1 MDIWKISS
9 DQDGSTATD
18 LSEFSSSIYVNL
30 GIPKVKYNA
39 LSVLGHQGDIDI
51 TAAYNGEVFYEP
63 RECTVTI
70 MSNSGA
76 NITASSVARSLIDDL
91 LGQRVRLRQMTQ
103 NYMLIGRLTEAEYE
117 ELPNGKDYKIRFKLI
132 AEPLRYSLTEQ
143 VIDDTQLSLTT
154 PANQWATLT
163 AGKEYATQTGFS
175 ASAGNLPLIPFSIE
189 PESGILY
196 YRIEVS
202 NLVNCTVRGILG
214 SNSGKN
220 KLVDISQPILGD
232 GTYTE
237 LKLDIMPIDSNAAV
251 SGHVYVGTYTDLY
264 LDVSPIDSNAAVSGK
279 VYVGTYPTILF
290 DYNGK
295 SVPVKARQTIS
306 SLNNDIYLV
315 VNGMSAKLKSGWEFH
330 EYPQLML
337 KSGINYIMAYASKMD
352 FDQSSLSPNQAHMQI
367 KWRKGEL

>member
-1 MDIWKISS
+1 MDKQNWKISL
-9 DQDGSTATD
+9 DRDDDTPTD

-63 RECTVTI
+63 RECTVII

-91 LGQRVRLRQMTQ
+91 LGQRVRLQQMTQ

-251 SGHVYVGTYTDLY
+251 SGQ
-264 LDVSPIDSNAAVSGK
+264 
-279 VYVGTYPTILF
+279 VYVGTYPAIIF

-337 KSGINYIMAYASKMD
+337 KSGINYIMAYASNMD

>member
-1 MDIWKISS
+1 MDKQNWKISL
-9 DQDGSTATD
+9 DRDDDTPTD

-237 LKLDIMPIDSNAAV
+237 LELDI
-251 SGHVYVGTYTDLY
+251 
-264 LDVSPIDSNAAVSGK
+264 SPIDSNAAVSGQ

-315 VNGMSAKLKSGWEFH
+315 VNDMSAKLKSGWEFH

-337 KSGINYIMAYASKMD
+337 KSGINYIMAYASNMD
-352 FDQSSLSPNQAHMQI
+352 FDQSSLSPNQAHMEI

>member
-1 MDIWKISS
+1 MDKQNWKISL
-9 DQDGSTATD
+9 DRDDDTPTD

-143 VIDDTQLSLTT
+143 EIDDTQLALTT

-237 LKLDIMPIDSNAAV
+237 LKLDI
-251 SGHVYVGTYTDLY
+251 
-264 LDVSPIDSNAAVSGK
+264 SPIDSNAAVSGQ
-279 VYVGTYPTILF
+279 VYVGTYPAILY
-290 DYNGK
+290 DNNGK

-337 KSGINYIMAYASKMD
+337 KNDMNYIMAYASKMD
-352 FDQSSLSPNQAHMQI
+352 FDQSSLSPNQTHMQI
-367 KWRKGEL
+367 KWREGEL

>member
-1 MDIWKISS
+1 MDKQNWKISL
-9 DQDGSTATD
+9 DRDDDTPTD

-76 NITASSVARSLIDDL
+76 NITASSVARSLIDNL

-143 VIDDTQLSLTT
+143 EIDETQLSLTT

-196 YRIEVS
+196 YRVEVS
-202 NLVNCTVRGILG
+202 NLVNCTVRAFLQ
-214 SNSGKN
+214 NSSGN
-220 KLVDISQPILGD
+220 KIKDVDISQPILGD
-232 GTYTE
+232 
-237 LKLDIMPIDSNAAV
+237 
-251 SGHVYVGTYTDLY
+251 GTYTDLY
-264 LDVSPIDSNAAVSGK
+264 LDVSPIDSNAAVSGQ
-279 VYVGTYPTILF
+279 VYVGTYPAIIF

-352 FDQSSLSPNQAHMQI
+352 FDQSSLSPNQTHMQI

>member
-1 MDIWKISS
+1 MDKQNWKISL
-9 DQDGSTATD
+9 DRDDDTPTD

-76 NITASSVARSLIDDL
+76 NITASSVARSLIDNL

-163 AGKEYATQTGFS
+163 AGKSYATQTGFS

-189 PESGILY
+189 SESGILY
-196 YRIEVS
+196 YRVEVS

-251 SGHVYVGTYTDLY
+251 SGQ
-264 LDVSPIDSNAAVSGK
+264 
-279 VYVGTYPTILF
+279 VYVGTYPAIIF

-306 SLNNDIYLV
+306 SIDNDIYLV
-315 VNGMSAKLKSGWEFH
+315 VNGKSAKLKYGWEFH

-337 KSGINYIMAYASKMD
+337 KNDMNYIMAYASKMD
-352 FDQSSLSPNQAHMQI
+352 FDQSSLSPNHVYMQI
-367 KWRKGEL
+367 KWREGKL

>member
-1 MDIWKISS
+1 MDKQNWKISL
-9 DQDGSTATD
+9 DRDDDTPTD

-91 LGQRVRLRQMTQ
+91 LGQRVRLQQMTE

-117 ELPNGKDYKIRFKLI
+117 ELSNGKDYKIRFKLI

-251 SGHVYVGTYTDLY
+251 SGQ
-264 LDVSPIDSNAAVSGK
+264 
-279 VYVGTYPTILF
+279 VYVGTYPAIIF

>member
-1 MDIWKISS
+1 MDKQNWKISL
-9 DQDGSTATD
+9 DRDDDTPTD

-76 NITASSVARSLIDDL
+76 NITASSVAHSLIDDL
-91 LGQRVRLRQMTQ
+91 LGQRVRLQQMTQ

-237 LKLDIMPIDSNAAV
+237 LELDIMPIDSNAAV
-251 SGHVYVGTYTDLY
+251 SGQ
-264 LDVSPIDSNAAVSGK
+264 

-352 FDQSSLSPNQAHMQI
+352 FDQSSLSPNQTHMQI
-367 KWRKGEL
+367 KWREGEL

>member
-1 MDIWKISS
+1 MDKQNWKISL
-9 DQDGSTATD
+9 DRDDDTPTD

-91 LGQRVRLRQMTQ
+91 LGQRVRLQQMTQ

-132 AEPLRYSLTEQ
+132 AEPLRYSITEQ

-196 YRIEVS
+196 YRVEVS

-237 LKLDIMPIDSNAAV
+237 LELDIMPIDSNAAV
-251 SGHVYVGTYTDLY
+251 SGQ
-264 LDVSPIDSNAAVSGK
+264 
-279 VYVGTYPTILF
+279 VYVGTYPAIIF

>member
-1 MDIWKISS
+1 MDKQNWKISL
-9 DQDGSTATD
+9 DRDDDTPTD

-76 NITASSVARSLIDDL
+76 NITASSVARSLIDNL

-196 YRIEVS
+196 YRVEVS

-251 SGHVYVGTYTDLY
+251 SGQ
-264 LDVSPIDSNAAVSGK
+264 

>member
-1 MDIWKISS
+1 MDKQNWKISL
-9 DQDGSTATD
+9 DRDDDTPTD

-117 ELPNGKDYKIRFKLI
+117 ELSNGKDYKIRFKLI

-143 VIDDTQLSLTT
+143 EIDDTQLSLTT

-189 PESGILY
+189 PESGVLY

-202 NLVNCTVRGILG
+202 NLVNCTVRGILA
-214 SNSGKN
+214 SDSGKN

-237 LKLDIMPIDSNAAV
+237 LKLDIRPIDNNAAV
-251 SGHVYVGTYTDLY
+251 SGQ
-264 LDVSPIDSNAAVSGK
+264 
-279 VYVGTYPTILF
+279 VYVGTYPAIIF
-290 DYNGK
+290 DYNGR
-295 SVPVKARQTIS
+295 SVPVKARQIIS

-315 VNGMSAKLKSGWEFH
+315 VNGMSAKLKYGWEFH

-337 KSGINYIMAYASKMD
+337 KNDINYIMAYASNMD
-352 FDQSSLSPNQAHMQI
+352 FDQSSLSPNQAHMEI

>member
-1 MDIWKISS
+1 MDKQNWKISL
-9 DQDGSTATD
+9 DRDDDTPTD

-91 LGQRVRLRQMTQ
+91 LGQRVRLQQMTQ

-117 ELPNGKDYKIRFKLI
+117 ELSNGKDYKIRFKLI

-202 NLVNCTVRGILG
+202 NLVNCTVRGILR

-237 LKLDIMPIDSNAAV
+237 LELDI
-251 SGHVYVGTYTDLY
+251 
-264 LDVSPIDSNAAVSGK
+264 SPIDSNAAVSGQ

-315 VNGMSAKLKSGWEFH
+315 VNGMSAKLKSGWKFY

-337 KSGINYIMAYASKMD
+337 KSGINYIMAYASNMD
-352 FDQSSLSPNQAHMQI
+352 FDQSSLSPNQAHMEI

>member
-1 MDIWKISS
+1 MDKQNWKISL
-9 DQDGSTATD
+9 DRDDDTPTD

-63 RECTVTI
+63 RECTVII

-76 NITASSVARSLIDDL
+76 NITASSVARSLIDNL
-91 LGQRVRLRQMTQ
+91 LGQRVRLQQMTED
-103 NYMLIGRLTEAEYE
+103 YMLIGRLTEAEYE

-189 PESGILY
+189 PESGILC

-251 SGHVYVGTYTDLY
+251 SGQ
-264 LDVSPIDSNAAVSGK
+264 
-279 VYVGTYPTILF
+279 VYVGTYPAIIY
-290 DYNGK
+290 DNGGK

-306 SLNNDIYLV
+306 SIDNDIYLV

-337 KSGINYIMAYASKMD
+337 KNDMNYIMAYASKMD
-352 FDQSSLSPNQAHMQI
+352 FDQSSLSPNHVYMQI
-367 KWRKGEL
+367 KWREGKL

>member
-1 MDIWKISS
+1 MDKQNWKISL
-9 DQDGSTATD
+9 DRDDDTPTD
-18 LSEFSSSIYVNL
+18 LSEFMSSIYVNL

-91 LGQRVRLRQMTQ
+91 LGQRVRLQQMTE

-251 SGHVYVGTYTDLY
+251 SGQ
-264 LDVSPIDSNAAVSGK
+264 

>member
-1 MDIWKISS
+1 MDKQNWKISL
-9 DQDGSTATD
+9 DRDDDTPTD

-51 TAAYNGEVFYEP
+51 TAAYNGEVFYGP
-63 RECTVTI
+63 RECTVII

-91 LGQRVRLRQMTQ
+91 LGQRVRLQQMTQ

-117 ELPNGKDYKIRFKLI
+117 ELSNGKDYKIRFKLI

-196 YRIEVS
+196 YRVEVS

-237 LKLDIMPIDSNAAV
+237 LKLDI
-251 SGHVYVGTYTDLY
+251 
-264 LDVSPIDSNAAVSGK
+264 SPIDSNAAVSGQ
-279 VYVGTYPTILF
+279 VYVGTYPAIIY
-290 DYNGK
+290 DNGGK

-306 SLNNDIYLV
+306 SIDNDIYLV

-337 KSGINYIMAYASKMD
+337 KNDMNYIMAYASKMD
-352 FDQSSLSPNQAHMQI
+352 FDQSSLSPNQTHMQI
-367 KWRKGEL
+367 KWREGEL

>member
-1 MDIWKISS
+1 MDKQNWKISL
-9 DQDGSTATD
+9 DRDDDTPTD

-76 NITASSVARSLIDDL
+76 NITASSVARSLIDNL

-132 AEPLRYSLTEQ
+132 AEPLRYSITEQ

-196 YRIEVS
+196 YRVEVS

-237 LKLDIMPIDSNAAV
+237 LKLDIMPIDNNAAV
-251 SGHVYVGTYTDLY
+251 SGQ
-264 LDVSPIDSNAAVSGK
+264 
-279 VYVGTYPTILF
+279 VYVGTYPAIIF

-295 SVPVKARQTIS
+295 SVPVKARQAIS

-337 KSGINYIMAYASKMD
+337 KNDMNYIMAYASKMD
-352 FDQSSLSPNQAHMQI
+352 FNQSSLSPNQTHMQI
-367 KWRKGEL
+367 KWREGEL

>member
-1 MDIWKISS
+1 MDKQNWKISL
-9 DQDGSTATD
+9 DRDDDTPTD

-76 NITASSVARSLIDDL
+76 NITASSVARSLIDNL
-91 LGQRVRLRQMTQ
+91 LGQRVRLQNITQ
-103 NYMLIGRLTEAEYE
+103 DYMLIGRLTEAEYE
-117 ELPNGKDYKIRFKLI
+117 ELSNGKDYKIRFKLI

-196 YRIEVS
+196 YRVEVS
-202 NLVNCTVRGILG
+202 NLVNCTVRAFLQ
-214 SNSGKN
+214 NSSGN
-220 KLVDISQPILGD
+220 KIKDVDISQPILGD
-232 GTYTE
+232 GTYT
-237 LKLDIMPIDSNAAV
+237 
-251 SGHVYVGTYTDLY
+251 DLY
-264 LDVSPIDSNAAVSGK
+264 LDIRPIDIDAAVSGK

>member
-1 MDIWKISS
+1 MDKQNWKISL
-9 DQDGSTATD
+9 DRDDDTPTD

-76 NITASSVARSLIDDL
+76 NITASSVARSLIDNL

-117 ELPNGKDYKIRFKLI
+117 ELSNGKDYKIRFKLI

-143 VIDDTQLSLTT
+143 VINDTQLALTT

-202 NLVNCTVRGILG
+202 NLVNCTVRGILA
-214 SNSGKN
+214 SDSGKN

-237 LKLDIMPIDSNAAV
+237 LKLDI
-251 SGHVYVGTYTDLY
+251 
-264 LDVSPIDSNAAVSGK
+264 SPIDSNAAVSGQ
-279 VYVGTYPTILF
+279 VYVGTYPAIIY
-290 DYNGK
+290 DNNGK

-337 KSGINYIMAYASKMD
+337 KNDMNYIMAYASKMD

-367 KWRKGEL
+367 KWREGKL

>member
-1 MDIWKISS
+1 MDKQNWKISL
-9 DQDGSTATD
+9 DRDDDTPTD

-91 LGQRVRLRQMTQ
+91 LGQRVRLQQMTQ

-196 YRIEVS
+196 YRVEVS
-202 NLVNCTVRGILG
+202 NLVNCTVRAILA
-214 SNSGKN
+214 SDSGKM
-220 KLVDISQPILGD
+220 KPVDISQPILGD

-237 LKLDIMPIDSNAAV
+237 LELDIMPIDSNAAV
-251 SGHVYVGTYTDLY
+251 SGQ
-264 LDVSPIDSNAAVSGK
+264 

>member
-1 MDIWKISS
+1 MDIWKISL

-18 LSEFSSSIYVNL
+18 LSELSSSIYVNV

-39 LSVLGHQGDIDI
+39 LSVLGHQGDIDM

-63 RECTVTI
+63 RECTVII

-76 NITASSVARSLIDDL
+76 DITASSVASAIIDTF
-91 LGQRVRLRQMTQ
+91 LGQRVRLQNITH

-143 VIDDTQLSLTT
+143 EIDDTQLSLTT

-163 AGKEYATQTGFS
+163 AGKSYATQTGFS

-196 YRIEVS
+196 YRVEVS
-202 NLVNCTVRGILG
+202 NLVNCTVRAFLQ
-214 SNSGKN
+214 NSSGN
-220 KLVDISQPILGD
+220 KIKDVDISQPILGD
-232 GTYTE
+232 GTYT
-237 LKLDIMPIDSNAAV
+237 
-251 SGHVYVGTYTDLY
+251 DLY
-264 LDVSPIDSNAAVSGK
+264 LDVSPIDDNAAVSGK
-279 VYVGTYPTILF
+279 VYVGTYPAIIY
-290 DYNGK
+290 DNNGK

-306 SLNNDIYLV
+306 SIDNDIYLV
-315 VNGMSAKLKSGWEFH
+315 VNGMSAKLKYGWEFH

-337 KSGINYIMAYASKMD
+337 KNDMNYIMAYASKMD
-352 FDQSSLSPNQAHMQI
+352 FDQSSLSPNQTHMEI

>member
-1 MDIWKISS
+1 MDKQNWKISL
-9 DQDGSTATD
+9 DRDDDTPTD

-91 LGQRVRLRQMTQ
+91 LGQRVRLQQMTQ

-202 NLVNCTVRGILG
+202 NLANCTVRAILE
-214 SNSGKN
+214 SDSGKR
-220 KLVDISQPILGD
+220 KPVDISQPILGD
-232 GTYTE
+232 GTYT
-237 LKLDIMPIDSNAAV
+237 K
-251 SGHVYVGTYTDLY
+251 LY
-264 LDVSPIDSNAAVSGK
+264 LDVSPIDDNAAVSGK
-279 VYVGTYPTILF
+279 VYVGTYPAIIF

-315 VNGMSAKLKSGWEFH
+315 VNDMSAKLKSGWEFH

>member
-1 MDIWKISS
+1 MDKQNWKISL
-9 DQDGSTATD
+9 DRDDDTPTD

-91 LGQRVRLRQMTQ
+91 LGQRVRLQQMTED
-103 NYMLIGRLTEAEYE
+103 YMLIGRLTEAEYE

-189 PESGILY
+189 PESGILC

-251 SGHVYVGTYTDLY
+251 SGQ
-264 LDVSPIDSNAAVSGK
+264 
-279 VYVGTYPTILF
+279 VYVGTYPAIIF

-306 SLNNDIYLV
+306 SIDNDIYLV

-337 KSGINYIMAYASKMD
+337 KSGINYIMAYASNMD

>member
-1 MDIWKISS
+1 MDKQNWKISL
-9 DQDGSTATD
+9 DRDDDTPTD
-18 LSEFSSSIYVNL
+18 LSEFNSSIYVNL

-63 RECTVTI
+63 RECTVII

-91 LGQRVRLRQMTQ
+91 LGQRVRLQQMTED
-103 NYMLIGRLTEAEYE
+103 YMLIGRLTEAEYE

-196 YRIEVS
+196 YRVEVS

-237 LKLDIMPIDSNAAV
+237 LKLDIMPIDSNAAI
-251 SGHVYVGTYTDLY
+251 SGQ
-264 LDVSPIDSNAAVSGK
+264 
-279 VYVGTYPTILF
+279 VYVGTYPAIIF

-306 SLNNDIYLV
+306 SIDNDIYLV

-337 KSGINYIMAYASKMD
+337 KSGINYIMAYASNMD

>member
-1 MDIWKISS
+1 MDKQNWKISL
-9 DQDGSTATD
+9 DRDDDTPTD

-91 LGQRVRLRQMTQ
+91 LGQRVRLQQMTED
-103 NYMLIGRLTEAEYE
+103 YMLIGRLTEAEYE

-196 YRIEVS
+196 YRVEVS

-237 LKLDIMPIDSNAAV
+237 LELDIMPIDSNAAV
-251 SGHVYVGTYTDLY
+251 SGQ
-264 LDVSPIDSNAAVSGK
+264 
-279 VYVGTYPTILF
+279 VYVGTYPAIIF

-337 KSGINYIMAYASKMD
+337 KSGINYIMAYASNMD

>member
-1 MDIWKISS
+1 MDKQNWKISL
-9 DQDGSTATD
+9 DRDDDTPTD

-91 LGQRVRLRQMTQ
+91 LGQRVRLQQMTQ

-132 AEPLRYSLTEQ
+132 AEPLRYSITEQ

-196 YRIEVS
+196 YRVEVS

-251 SGHVYVGTYTDLY
+251 SGQ
-264 LDVSPIDSNAAVSGK
+264 
-279 VYVGTYPTILF
+279 VYVGTYPAIIY
-290 DYNGK
+290 DNNGK
-295 SVPVKARQTIS
+295 SVPVQARQTIS
-306 SLNNDIYLV
+306 SIDNDIYLV
-315 VNGMSAKLKSGWEFH
+315 VNGVSAKLKYGWEFH

-337 KSGINYIMAYASKMD
+337 KNDMNYIMAYASKMD
-352 FDQSSLSPNQAHMQI
+352 FDQSSLSPNHVYMQI
-367 KWRKGEL
+367 KWREGKL

>member
-1 MDIWKISS
+1 MDKQNWKISL
-9 DQDGSTATD
+9 DRDDDTPTD

-63 RECTVTI
+63 RECTVII

-91 LGQRVRLRQMTQ
+91 LGQRVRLQQMTQ

-132 AEPLRYSLTEQ
+132 AEPLRYSITEQ

-196 YRIEVS
+196 YRVEVS

-251 SGHVYVGTYTDLY
+251 SGQ
-264 LDVSPIDSNAAVSGK
+264 

-315 VNGMSAKLKSGWEFH
+315 VNGMSAKLKSGWQFH

-337 KSGINYIMAYASKMD
+337 KSGINYIMAYASNMD

-367 KWRKGEL
+367 KWREGEL

>member
-1 MDIWKISS
+1 MDKQNWKISL
-9 DQDGSTATD
+9 DRDDDTPTD

-143 VIDDTQLSLTT
+143 EIDDTQLSLTT

-202 NLVNCTVRGILG
+202 NLVNCTVRGILA
-214 SNSGKN
+214 SDSGKN

-237 LKLDIMPIDSNAAV
+237 LKLDIRPIDNNAAV
-251 SGHVYVGTYTDLY
+251 SGQ
-264 LDVSPIDSNAAVSGK
+264 
-279 VYVGTYPTILF
+279 VYVGTYPAIIF
-290 DYNGK
+290 DYNGR
-295 SVPVKARQTIS
+295 SVPVKARQIIS

-315 VNGMSAKLKSGWEFH
+315 VNGMSAKLKYGWEFH

-337 KSGINYIMAYASKMD
+337 KNDINYIMAYASNMD
-352 FDQSSLSPNQAHMQI
+352 FDQSSLSPNQAHMEI

>member
-1 MDIWKISS
+1 MDKQNWKISL
-9 DQDGSTATD
+9 DRDDDTPTD

-117 ELPNGKDYKIRFKLI
+117 ELSNGKDYKIRFKLI

-251 SGHVYVGTYTDLY
+251 SGQ
-264 LDVSPIDSNAAVSGK
+264 
-279 VYVGTYPTILF
+279 VYVGTYPAIIF

-337 KSGINYIMAYASKMD
+337 KSSINYMMAYASKMD

>member
-1 MDIWKISS
+1 MDKQNWKISL
-9 DQDGSTATD
+9 DRDDDTPTD

-76 NITASSVARSLIDDL
+76 NITASSVARSLIDNL

-196 YRIEVS
+196 YRVEVS
-202 NLVNCTVRGILG
+202 NLVNCTVRAFLQ
-214 SNSGKN
+214 NSSGN
-220 KLVDISQPILGD
+220 KIKDVDISQPILGD

-237 LKLDIMPIDSNAAV
+237 LELDISPIDNNAAV
-251 SGHVYVGTYTDLY
+251 SGQ
-264 LDVSPIDSNAAVSGK
+264 
-279 VYVGTYPTILF
+279 VYVGTYPAIIF

-337 KSGINYIMAYASKMD
+337 KSGINYMMAYASNMD

>member
-1 MDIWKISS
+1 MDKQNWKISL
-9 DQDGSTATD
+9 DRDDDTPTD
-18 LSEFSSSIYVNL
+18 LSELLSSIYVNL

-63 RECTVTI
+63 RECTVII

-91 LGQRVRLRQMTQ
+91 LGQRVRLQQMTE

-251 SGHVYVGTYTDLY
+251 SGQ
-264 LDVSPIDSNAAVSGK
+264 

>member
-1 MDIWKISS
+1 MDKQNWKISL
-9 DQDGSTATD
+9 DRDDDTPTD

-163 AGKEYATQTGFS
+163 AGKQYATQTGFS

-196 YRIEVS
+196 YRVEVS
-202 NLVNCTVRGILG
+202 NLVNCTVRAFLQNSSG
-214 SNSGKN
+214 SKI
-220 KLVDISQPILGD
+220 KDVDISQPILG
-232 GTYTE
+232 
-237 LKLDIMPIDSNAAV
+237 N
-251 SGHVYVGTYTDLY
+251 GTYTDLY
-264 LDVSPIDSNAAVSGK
+264 LDISPIDSNAAVSGK
-279 VYVGTYPTILF
+279 VYVGTYPAIIF

-337 KSGINYIMAYASKMD
+337 KSGINYMMAYASNMD
-352 FDQSSLSPNQAHMQI
+352 FDQSSLSPNQAHMEI

>member
-1 MDIWKISS
+1 MDKQNWKISL
-9 DQDGSTATD
+9 DRDDDTPTD
-18 LSEFSSSIYVNL
+18 LSELLSSIYVNL

-76 NITASSVARSLIDDL
+76 NITASSVARSLIDNL
-91 LGQRVRLRQMTQ
+91 LGQRVRLQQMTQ

-202 NLVNCTVRGILG
+202 NLVNCTVRAFLQ
-214 SNSGKN
+214 NSSGN
-220 KLVDISQPILGD
+220 KIKDVDISQPILGD

-251 SGHVYVGTYTDLY
+251 SGQ
-264 LDVSPIDSNAAVSGK
+264 
-279 VYVGTYPTILF
+279 VYVGTYPAIIY
-290 DYNGK
+290 DNGGK

-306 SLNNDIYLV
+306 SIDNDIYLV

-337 KSGINYIMAYASKMD
+337 KNDMNYIMAYASKMD
-352 FDQSSLSPNQAHMQI
+352 FDQSSLSPNQTHMQI
-367 KWRKGEL
+367 KWREGKL